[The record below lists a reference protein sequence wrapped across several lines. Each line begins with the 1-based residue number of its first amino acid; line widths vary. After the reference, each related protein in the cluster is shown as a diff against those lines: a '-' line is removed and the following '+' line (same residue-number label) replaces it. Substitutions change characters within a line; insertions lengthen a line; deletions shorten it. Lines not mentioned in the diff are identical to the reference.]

1 MNFDPGTACRL
12 VPPSRGDIALMRQIT
27 YRQLLLFMFSLV
39 LLTIPTAAQR
49 EPGPT
54 DKILGRWDLT
64 VQGTDGPYPSWMEI
78 RLRKETELMGGFVGR
93 FGSLRYASKVE
104 YRDGELAFQVPPQY
118 EPMTGE
124 LIFRGRL
131 SGDKLEG
138 TTVDEKGATI
148 KWSAVRAPEMKHPA
162 PQWGRP
168 VSLFNGKDLT
178 GWKLRNDTKGNCWS
192 VVNGAMTNNV
202 PCVDILTEQKFTD
215 FKLHVEF
222 NIVPE
227 SNSGIYLRGRHEVQI
242 NDDLGRERDSLRMGG
257 LYGFIRPAINASG
270 KPGEWQTYDI
280 TLVGRRLTVVLN
292 GQTII
297 DHEEIPGITGGA
309 IDSEEAAP
317 GPLLLQGDHGKI
329 AFRKIVIT
337 PAK

>member
-1 MNFDPGTACRL
+1 MHRNVF
-12 VPPSRGDIALMRQIT
+12 
-27 YRQLLLFMFSLV
+27 RQLLLLTLALV
-39 LLTIPTAAQR
+39 TLTLTATAQR
-49 EPGPT
+49 EPGPF
-54 DKILGRWDLT
+54 DKVLGRWDLT

-78 RLRKETELMGGFVGR
+78 RLRKETELMGSFVGR
-93 FGSLRYASKVE
+93 FGSLRYATKVE
-104 YRDGELAFQVPPQY
+104 YKDGELAFQVPVQY
-118 EPMTGE
+118 EMTTND
-124 LIFRGRL
+124 LVFHGRL
-131 SGDKLEG
+131 NGDKLEG

-148 KWSAVRAPEMKHPA
+148 NWTAVRAPEMKRTA
-162 PQWGRP
+162 SPQWGKP
-168 VSLFNGKDLT
+168 VNLFNGKDLT

-192 VVNGAMTNNV
+192 VTNGAMTNNV
-202 PCVDILTEQKFTD
+202 PCVDIMTEQKFTD

-257 LYGFIRPAINASG
+257 LYGFIRPEVNASG

-280 TLVGRRLTVVLN
+280 TLIGRRVTVVLN

-297 DHEEIPGITGGA
+297 DNAVIPGITGGA
-309 IDSEEAAP
+309 INSDEAAP
-317 GPLLLQGDHGKI
+317 GPILLQGDHGRVS
-329 AFRKIVIT
+329 FRKITIT